1 MIPGKKMCAIFG
13 FCDIRQFAVITEVL
27 KSEVIVFVNT
37 IAEIVHSCVDK
48 FQGATNKNIGDAFLL
63 VWKIPESEICD
74 CVNEQ
79 AEKTLS
85 IKENSR
91 IVQNIADLALA
102 SFLKVIARIE
112 RSPELIAYRD
122 HADLNKALPNYWVS
136 MGFGL
141 HVGWAIEG
149 AIGSEYK
156 IDASYLSP
164 NVNMTS
170 RLEAA
175 TRQFGLKILVS
186 DIIHRLFSKPVQEL
200 CRLVDIVTVKGAV
213 KPMGLYTVD
222 VELGELK
229 VRIST
234 IPKDIEMK
242 RHFKEKKAMKKLV
255 MIGEFDTQYVFK

>member
-1 MIPGKKMCAIFG
+1 M
-13 FCDIRQFAVITEVL
+13 
-27 KSEVIVFVNT
+27 
-37 IAEIVHSCVDK
+37 
-48 FQGATNKNIGDAFLL
+48 
-63 VWKIPESEICD
+63 
-74 CVNEQ
+74 
-79 AEKTLS
+79 
-85 IKENSR
+85 
-91 IVQNIADLALA
+91 A

-112 RSPELIAYRD
+112 RSPELIAYKS
-122 HADLNKALPNYWVS
+122 HKELNKALPNYWVS

-200 CRLVDIVTVKGAV
+200 CRLVDIVTVKGSV

-229 VRIST
+229 VRIGKY
-234 IPKDIEMK
+234 PKELEMK

-255 MIGEFDTQYVFK
+255 MIGEFDT